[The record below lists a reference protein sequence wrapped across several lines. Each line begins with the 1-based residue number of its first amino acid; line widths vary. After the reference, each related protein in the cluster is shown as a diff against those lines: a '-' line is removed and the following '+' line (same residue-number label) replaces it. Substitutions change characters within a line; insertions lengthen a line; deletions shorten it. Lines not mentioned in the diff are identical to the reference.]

1 MSPGHPILNLQLCHE
16 QPGLGFSFYGDSERV
31 SMGPEVT
38 EQISR

>member
-1 MSPGHPILNLQLCHE
+1 MILNLQLHPKY
-16 QPGLGFSFYGDSERV
+16 PGLGFFFFYKDTETV